1 MSARQIRAR
10 VLTLLVQ
17 VGAIAL
23 VLLAWEVLPERL
35 DISPLVLPPF
45 SEILDAVGG
54 PLPGGSELLPNLVV
68 TVREITLAF
77 LIAAVAG
84 VAVGVALGS
93 SKRLEALFQPILTGL
108 FAVPLIALIP
118 LFLVT
123 FGLGEKSKIAFGALY
138 AFFPIVFNATAGVV
152 SVDDLHRQVGRAYG
166 LSRFA
171 RLRKIVL
178 PGAARQILGG
188 LQIGMAIAI
197 IAVVSAEVFGATAGL
212 GYLIQRSAQG
222 LNGAQVWYVILVTLV
237 LAYCFLLL
245 VRLIARLLKVRPEGS
260 AW

>member
-1 MSARQIRAR
+1 MRAITQSR
-10 VLTLLVQ
+10 FVVPLAQLAATAV
-17 VGAIAL
+17 
-23 VLLAWEVLPERL
+23 VLLAWQFLPEPL
-35 DISPLVLPPF
+35 GISPFVLPPF
-45 SEILDAVGG
+45 SDVVSAAST
-54 PLPGGSELLPNLVV
+54 PLPGGAELLPNVII
-68 TVREITLAF
+68 TAREIVLAF
-77 LIAAVAG
+77 GIAAVAG
-84 VAVGVALGS
+84 VTVGIALGS
-93 SKRLEALFQPILTGL
+93 SKRIEALFQPILTGL

-123 FGLGEKSKIAFGALY
+123 FGLGERSKIAFGALY
-138 AFFPIVFNATAGVV
+138 AFFPILFNTTAGVASLDQV
-152 SVDDLHRQVGRAYG
+152 HLQVGRAFG
-166 LSRFA
+166 LSPLA

-212 GYLIQRSAQG
+212 GWLIQRSSQSLAAG
-222 LNGAQVWYVILVTLV
+222 QVWVVILVTLA

-245 VRLIARLLKVRPEGS
+245 VKLIARALKVRPEGS

>member
-1 MSARQIRAR
+1 MRAITQSR
-10 VLTLLVQ
+10 LLVPLAQ
-17 VGAIAL
+17 LAATAV
-23 VLLAWEVLPERL
+23 VLLAWQFLPEPL
-35 DISPLVLPPF
+35 GISPFVLPPF
-45 SEILDAVGG
+45 SDVVSAAST
-54 PLPGGSELLPNLVV
+54 PLPGGAELLPNVIV
-68 TVREITLAF
+68 TAREIVLAF
-77 LIAAVAG
+77 GIAAVAG
-84 VAVGVALGS
+84 VTVGVALGS
-93 SKRLEALFQPILTGL
+93 SKRIEALFQPILTGL

-123 FGLGEKSKIAFGALY
+123 FGLGERSKIAFGALY
-138 AFFPIVFNATAGVV
+138 AFFPILFNTTAGVA
-152 SVDDLHRQVGRAYG
+152 SLDQAHLQVGRAFG
-166 LSRFA
+166 LSSLS

-212 GYLIQRSAQG
+212 GWLIQRSSQSLAAG
-222 LNGAQVWYVILVTLV
+222 QVWVVILVTLA

-245 VRLIARLLKVRPEGS
+245 VKLIARALKVRPEGS